1 MELLRLPLRYWKAT
15 LLFLPVAIWLAL
27 HYRVNLSP
35 SMPWTLARV
44 EYGRLPHLGELVL
57 YEYRGTMQGL
67 PSHTFFKEV
76 AGIPGDVIS
85 LEGRAVWIGACYMGL
100 AMTATRKGERLRPI
114 APGVIPAG
122 YFYAKGEHPA
132 SFDSR
137 YRESGLVP
145 FDAVIGVNGER
156 RMEAPGGRGKGTRQ
170 ALLRAPARRHGP
182 AYGDEG

>member
-1 MELLRLPLRYWKAT
+1 MELLCLPLRYWKAT
-15 LLFLPVAIWLAL
+15 LVLLPLAVWLAM

-44 EYGRLPHLGELVL
+44 EYGRLPHLGELML
-57 YEYRGTMQGL
+57 YEYRGSMRGL
-67 PSHTFFKEV
+67 PSNTFFKEV

-85 LEGRAVWIGACYMGL
+85 LEGRAVWLGACYMGL
-100 AMTATRKGERLRPI
+100 AMPATRKGERLTPI

-122 YFYAKGEHPA
+122 HFYAKGEHPS

-145 FDAVIGVNGER
+145 FDAVIGV
-156 RMEAPGGRGKGTRQ
+156 AHPVF
-170 ALLRAPARRHGP
+170 
-182 AYGDEG
+182 